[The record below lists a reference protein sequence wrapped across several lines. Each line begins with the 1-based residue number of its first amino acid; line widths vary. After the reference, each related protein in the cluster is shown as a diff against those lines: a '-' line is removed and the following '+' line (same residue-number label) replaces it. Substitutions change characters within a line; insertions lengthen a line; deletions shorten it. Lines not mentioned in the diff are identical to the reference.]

1 MDRVSKNGNLL
12 LNIGPRPDGTI
23 PEEVKERLL
32 GIGKWLEVNGEAIY
46 GTRPWRSYGEGPTKM
61 IDLAAW
67 YTKGLDYPAHEIRFT
82 TKENDLY
89 AICLDWPGEQVT
101 IESFR
106 VLWKS
111 EIKSI
116 KMLGISEELE
126 WSLTD
131 KGLIIKTPDT
141 KPCEHAFAIK
151 ISL

>member
-1 MDRVSKNGNLL
+1 M

-32 GIGKWLEVNGEAIY
+32 GMGKWLDVNGEAIY
-46 GTRPWRSYGEGPTKM
+46 GTRPWISYGEGPAKM
-61 IDLAAW
+61 KGGTSWEREKNGSD
-67 YTKGLDYPAHEIRFT
+67 YTARDIRFT
-82 TKENDLY
+82 TKGNDLY

-141 KPCEHAFAIK
+141 KPCEHAFTFK

>member
-1 MDRVSKNGNLL
+1 MEGGTSWERKKNGS
-12 LNIGPRPDGTI
+12 G
-23 PEEVKERLL
+23 
-32 GIGKWLEVNGEAIY
+32 
-46 GTRPWRSYGEGPTKM
+46 
-61 IDLAAW
+61 
-67 YTKGLDYPAHEIRFT
+67 YTARDIRFT
-82 TKENDLY
+82 TKGNDLY

-101 IESFR
+101 IESLR

-131 KGLIIKTPDT
+131 EGLTIKTPDT
-141 KPCEHAFAIK
+141 KPGEHAYTFR